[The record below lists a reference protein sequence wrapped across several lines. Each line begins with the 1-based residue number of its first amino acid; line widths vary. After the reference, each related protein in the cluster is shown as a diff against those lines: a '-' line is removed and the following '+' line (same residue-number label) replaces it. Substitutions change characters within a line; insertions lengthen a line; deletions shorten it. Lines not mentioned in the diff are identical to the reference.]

1 MSFVEWQK
9 KHNIS
14 AAIIRPDRHVY
25 GCCDHHSII
34 QKIDKLSIELHNN
47 INDTIS

>member
-1 MSFVEWQK
+1 MQIMSFVEWQK

-25 GCCDHHSII
+25 GSCDHHYNHS
-34 QKIDKLSIELHNN
+34 KDR
-47 INDTIS
+47 